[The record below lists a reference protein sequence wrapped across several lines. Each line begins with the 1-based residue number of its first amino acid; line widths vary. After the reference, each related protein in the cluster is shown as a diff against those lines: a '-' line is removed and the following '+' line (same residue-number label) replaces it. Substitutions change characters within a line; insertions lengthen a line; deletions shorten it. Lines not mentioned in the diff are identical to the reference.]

1 MKGLTGPHRA
11 YRDCAPAPRDSA
23 DTSRLLA
30 SPGLR
35 VLACESWPASP
46 GLRVLACESWSAY
59 RLAEAIDIGSAAPR
73 NRDAPRL
80 QPSREQTSQGSVMAR
95 SKPPMLALSRTRTS
109 PILSW
114 LGGHCAASRT
124 FGP

>member
-35 VLACESWPASP
+35 VLACESWLASP
-46 GLRVLACESWSAY
+46 GLRVLACESWLASLGPHTGSRKQSTSALLPRAIETRRDCN
-59 RLAEAIDIGSAAPR
+59 RLA
-73 NRDAPRL
+73 N
-80 QPSREQTSQGSVMAR
+80 
-95 SKPPMLALSRTRTS
+95 KPPKD
-109 PILSW
+109 LSW
-114 LGGHCAASRT
+114 LDRSRRCLP
-124 FGP
+124 FRERGRARS